1 MATTIQISDEVQ
13 KRLFQFI
20 NQKEKEL
27 GRRITYNDAIT
38 LLLEK
43 QPAMIEKRD
52 LINHVEQ
59 YQGIMNITDAK
70 KARQEERKLARERES
85 NIEH

>member
-13 KRLFQFI
+13 KRLFLFI

-38 LLLEK
+38 LLLEG
-43 QPAMIEKRD
+43 QPARIEKRD

-59 YQGIMNITDAK
+59 YQGIMNIADAK
-70 KARQEERKLARERES
+70 KARREERKLARERDGDL
-85 NIEH
+85 EH

>member
-1 MATTIQISDEVQ
+1 MATTIQITDEVQ
-13 KRLFQFI
+13 KRLFLFI

-27 GRRITYNDAIT
+27 GRRITYSAAIT
-38 LLLEK
+38 LLLES
-43 QPAMIEKRD
+43 QPARIEKRD

-70 KARQEERKLARERES
+70 KARHEERKLARERETD
-85 NIEH
+85 IEH